1 MQSKLFVRNLSFK
14 TTEDELH
21 ELFGTHGEVK
31 SAKIITDRE
40 TGRPRGFAF
49 VEMTSQQDAESAIR
63 ALDIREFGG
72 RQLYV
77 AFSEPR
83 EGKPSRAY
91 GGRN

>member
-14 TTEDELH
+14 TTEEELH
-21 ELFGTHGEVK
+21 ELFAGCGEVK

-49 VEMTSQQDAESAIR
+49 VEMTSQEAAEAAIR
-63 ALDIREFGG
+63 ALDAREFGG
-72 RQLYV
+72 RELHV

-83 EGKPSRAY
+83 ENKGSRAY
-91 GGRN
+91 GDRN

>member
-40 TGRPRGFAF
+40 TADH
-49 VEMTSQQDAESAIR
+49 VVLLSW
-63 ALDIREFGG
+63 
-72 RQLYV
+72 
-77 AFSEPR
+77 
-83 EGKPSRAY
+83 K
-91 GGRN
+91 